1 MPCLNEEASVGICVA
16 KAFAGIADAGLTGEV
31 IVVDNG
37 SVDAS
42 ISVALSAGARVLT
55 ESRQGYGNA
64 CLTGF
69 AAARGRYLV
78 MGDSDDSYDFCEL
91 ATLVAPLRAGR
102 ADYVLGSRFS
112 GRIMPDAMPWS
123 HRYLGNPLLTGMLN
137 RLFGV
142 TSSDAHSGMRA
153 FTRAAYEH
161 MRPRCEGMELASEL
175 VISAARAGLRVEEV
189 PITYH
194 RRVGASKLRSL
205 RDGWRHV
212 RFMLPLA
219 SRHLF
224 VIPGLVLLAF
234 GVAGQL
240 VLLPGVFDL
249 GFRRLDVHV
258 CVLFAMVAVLGWQ
271 VVLLGIFA
279 DAYNRALGRARCPGP
294 LLARAYRHFTLE
306 RGLVAGCVLF
316 VIGSAVDG
324 VVLGRWI
331 AADPGPLEELRPAL
345 LAMTLTVLGA
355 ETGFA
360 SFFLHLLT
368 AGSAAGVRGGVGS
381 SEPGVP
387 VGGK

>member
-1 MPCLNEEASVGICVA
+1 MVMPCLNEEASVGICVA

-37 SVDAS
+37 SADAS

-55 ESRQGYGNA
+55 ESRQGYGNV
-64 CLTGF
+64 CLTEF
-69 AAARGRYLV
+69 AAARG
-78 MGDSDDSYDFCEL
+78 
-91 ATLVAPLRAGR
+91 
-102 ADYVLGSRFS
+102 
-112 GRIMPDAMPWS
+112 
-123 HRYLGNPLLTGMLN
+123 HYLGNPLLTGMLN

-219 SRHLF
+219 PRHLF